1 MTAEEILLMN
11 KEMKKKTLNFKQS
24 KTIQFAFSKEQRQ
37 TLDKLDELLCLRESK
52 ENSLRQLNQ
61 IIKQGIKKANTLPER
76 WYVRSP
82 QESVIEY
89 LEKKYNKTLTDYK
102 NMPVGYGEL
111 HGEFAFI
118 PHDVSYSWEITQDE
132 FNYAMSLIK
141 ETTKEKE
148 KL

>member
-1 MTAEEILLMN
+1 MN

-61 IIKQGIKKANTLPER
+61 IIKQGIEKANTLPER
-76 WYVRSP
+76 WYVRNP
-82 QESVIEY
+82 RKSVIKY
-89 LEKKYNKTLTDYK
+89 LEKKYNITLTNHED
-102 NMPVGYGEL
+102 MSIGYGQL

-132 FNYAMSLIK
+132 FDYAISLIK
-141 ETTKEKE
+141 ELTKEKE
-148 KL
+148 KP